1 MELHR
6 AGMEYLKTILIL
18 KQQNGSVRSLD
29 VTRTLHVTKP
39 SVSKAMK
46 HLREGGYL
54 SMEGDK
60 RICLTKAGRQ
70 IAEQALEKHRIL
82 TNCLLSMGVDPVV
95 AERDAREMEHA
106 VSPETLEGMRLFLEK
121 GGAENRSLS
130 LQP

>member
-18 KQQNGSVRSLD
+18 EQQNGSVRSLD
-29 VTRTLHVTKP
+29 VVRTLNMTKP

-95 AERDAREMEHA
+95 AEQDARQMEHGISA
-106 VSPETLEGMRLFLEK
+106 ESLERMPRFVDGKPPQEP
-121 GGAENRSLS
+121 S
-130 LQP
+130 